1 MTKPERAS
9 GCSRL
14 ARRMIGN
21 NSSPFNL
28 FLFRAYPALGSDAKE
43 EEEFLIRYNVNSVEL
58 DEDGFEKLRREITLT
73 YEEKIAEVLGHT
85 EKIRLHCDVLP
96 LSTVFEKIVIREA
109 RVPIIDLPGIRLKVW
124 SNRRYFE
131 VCVGP
136 ALSEDFPWIPPQLDW
151 ILTYLLSSLAI
162 VYEWTK
168 EETQV

>member
-1 MTKPERAS
+1 
-9 GCSRL
+9 
-14 ARRMIGN
+14 MIGN

-28 FLFRAYPALGSDAKE
+28 FLFRAYPALGSGAE
-43 EEEFLIRYNVNSVEL
+43 EEEGFLIRYNVNGVEL
-58 DEDGFEKLRREITLT
+58 NEDGFEKLRRGITLT
-73 YEEKIAEVLGHT
+73 YEEKTAEVLEHT
-85 EKIRLHCDVLP
+85 EKIRLHRGVLP
-96 LSTVFEKIVIREA
+96 LSTGFEKVVIREA